1 MSAPGCVVCRADVG
15 EEGDRVCARC
25 AVDLDLAGAHPARCA
40 CGPCLVLKS
49 AQAETRDGD
58 VWRWREVVA
67 VRRGEHPAAASLGDY
82 LARRDAGATK
92 TSGAPGG
99 RGED

>member
-1 MSAPGCVVCRADVG
+1 MSAPGCVVCRADVE

-25 AVDLDLAGAHPARCA
+25 AVDLDVAGAHPARCA
-40 CGPCLVLKS
+40 CGPCLVLKA

-67 VRRGEHPAAASLGDY
+67 VRCGGHPAAASLGDY
-82 LARRDAGATK
+82 LARRDAGTTTDA
-92 TSGAPGG
+92 AGG
-99 RGED
+99 RGKD